1 MSPKGKKIKEIKM
14 KVTVDTN
21 FLISATQWDYSVAHK
36 LLKKF
41 ILSDTKRFTIFT
53 TQDILDET
61 LEVLERDFEYNKNE
75 AKNIIEKILLF
86 VSLIEPKQK
95 VNIVKD
101 DPDDNKVVECAVESS
116 SDYII
121 TYDKHLLKLKEY
133 NIDMNKINKQKRT
146 KTKDFDERFIKKFE
160 EMKCLFQAKLL
171 FDEKINAEKI
181 NMETK
186 IKIIIWEITRK

>member
-1 MSPKGKKIKEIKM
+1 M

-41 ILSDTKRFTIFT
+41 ILSNAIIFT
-53 TQDILDET
+53 TQDILDEIV
-61 LEVLERDFEYNKNE
+61 EVLERDFEYSKNE

-86 VSLIEPKQK
+86 AKLIETKQK
-95 VNIVKD
+95 MDIIKD
-101 DPDDNKVVECAVESS
+101 DPDDNKVIECAIESS

-133 NIDMNKINKQKRT
+133 KR
-146 KTKDFDERFIKKFE
+146 
-160 EMKCLFQAKLL
+160 
-171 FDEKINAEKI
+171 
-181 NMETK
+181 
-186 IKIIIWEITRK
+186 IKIVKPEEILKEF

>member
-1 MSPKGKKIKEIKM
+1 M

-41 ILSDTKRFTIFT
+41 ILSGVKIFT
-53 TQDILDET
+53 TQDIFDET
-61 LEVLERDFEYNKNE
+61 AEVLERDFKYSKSE

-86 VSLIEPKQK
+86 ADPAEPKQK
-95 VNIVKD
+95 VDVIKD
-101 DPDDNKVVECAVESS
+101 DPDDDKVVECAIESS

-133 NIDMNKINKQKRT
+133 NG
-146 KTKDFDERFIKKFE
+146 
-160 EMKCLFQAKLL
+160 
-171 FDEKINAEKI
+171 
-181 NMETK
+181 
-186 IKIIIWEITRK
+186 IKIVKPEEILKEV

>member
-1 MSPKGKKIKEIKM
+1 M

-41 ILSDTKRFTIFT
+41 ILSDVIIFT

-61 LEVLERDFEYNKNE
+61 TEVLERDFKYSKSE

-86 VSLIEPKQK
+86 AKLIEPKQK
-95 VNIVKD
+95 IDIIKD
-101 DPDDNKVVECAVESS
+101 DTDDNKIIECAIESS
-116 SDYII
+116 SDYIV

-133 NIDMNKINKQKRT
+133 KG
-146 KTKDFDERFIKKFE
+146 IKMIKPE
-160 EMKCLFQAKLL
+160 EILKEF
-171 FDEKINAEKI
+171 
-181 NMETK
+181 
-186 IKIIIWEITRK
+186 